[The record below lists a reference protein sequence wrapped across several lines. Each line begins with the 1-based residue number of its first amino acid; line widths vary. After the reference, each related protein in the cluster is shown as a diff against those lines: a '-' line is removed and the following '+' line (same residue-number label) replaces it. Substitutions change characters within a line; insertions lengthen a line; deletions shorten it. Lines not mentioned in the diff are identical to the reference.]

1 MLIETR
7 KERSILREIEEMFG
21 VKGRCLCADG
31 AQASCEFDDCPR
43 LRLEAEAVP
52 QGDTGQRLDRLSR
65 LRLMQ
70 IAANSGIR
78 FSSRWTKARLKAAI
92 LAAVSDVPSAEIR

>member
-43 LRLEAEAVP
+43 LRLEAEAVQ
-52 QGDTGQRLDRLSR
+52 QGDTGQLE
-65 LRLMQ
+65 
-70 IAANSGIR
+70 
-78 FSSRWTKARLKAAI
+78 TAI
-92 LAAVSDVPSAEIR
+92 LAAISDVPSAEIR